1 MNTDRVK
8 KAILYSAITLLT
20 VYFFTI
26 IISVIYGRGITGQKS
41 GKIGL
46 IKIEGIIIS
55 SSSTVDQLN
64 SVKENNAIKAVV
76 LRIDSPGGSVAPSQE
91 IYSEIVKLKKE
102 TKKKVVASMANT
114 AASGGYYIACAADK
128 IIANPG
134 TITGSIGVIT
144 RIPNLRGLF
153 DKIGYDEQIVK
164 SGKFKDIGSSSRELT
179 KEEKKILQDTT
190 DDIHQ
195 QFIEAVAESR
205 NMTGEDVKKIAD
217 GRIFTGRQAME
228 NHLIDGLGTIEDA
241 IDLAAELAGILGE
254 PKVLSLSRK
263 PSLYETFKDFMGQVL
278 LMNPFD
284 RSPIKLQYI
293 LF

>member
-153 DKIGYDEQIVK
+153 DKIQKPYSQ
-164 SGKFKDIGSSSRELT
+164 
-179 KEEKKILQDTT
+179 KI
-190 DDIHQ
+190 
-195 QFIEAVAESR
+195 
-205 NMTGEDVKKIAD
+205 
-217 GRIFTGRQAME
+217 
-228 NHLIDGLGTIEDA
+228 
-241 IDLAAELAGILGE
+241 
-254 PKVLSLSRK
+254 
-263 PSLYETFKDFMGQVL
+263 
-278 LMNPFD
+278 
-284 RSPIKLQYI
+284 
-293 LF
+293 